1 MTDKNNDSDLDGDQ
15 ISYPVDIL
23 DGEMP
28 ASGGAEV
35 TTADEKGGEPI

>member
-15 ISYPVDIL
+15 ISCQVDIL

-28 ASGGAEV
+28 ASGSIED